1 MLEPKCPKCQSR
13 MASGFIVDTT
23 YGSVA
28 ASEWAGGEPHYSI
41 WTGVRMKGRER
52 HPVTTFRCPKCGFLE
67 SYAPA
72 GERSRAGAPRKA

>member
-1 MLEPKCPKCQSR
+1 MLEPKCPKCESR
-13 MASGFIVDTT
+13 MTSGFIVDTT
-23 YGSVA
+23 YVA
-28 ASEWAGGEPHYSI
+28 AAEGAGGEPHQSM

-72 GERSRAGAPRKA
+72 GERSKAEAPRKA